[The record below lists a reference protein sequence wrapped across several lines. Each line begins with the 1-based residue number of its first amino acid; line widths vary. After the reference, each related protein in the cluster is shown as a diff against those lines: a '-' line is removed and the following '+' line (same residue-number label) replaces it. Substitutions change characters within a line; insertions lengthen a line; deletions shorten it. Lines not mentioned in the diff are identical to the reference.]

1 MRKNSAL
8 FIIIPNRRGAAGSS
22 SVFSGEAIFK
32 ILNSIGP
39 DVSAVFLA
47 MSWLS
52 RTKAQPSQ
60 LLGLTPGN

>member
-47 MSWLS
+47 IS
-52 RTKAQPSQ
+52 
-60 LLGLTPGN
+60 